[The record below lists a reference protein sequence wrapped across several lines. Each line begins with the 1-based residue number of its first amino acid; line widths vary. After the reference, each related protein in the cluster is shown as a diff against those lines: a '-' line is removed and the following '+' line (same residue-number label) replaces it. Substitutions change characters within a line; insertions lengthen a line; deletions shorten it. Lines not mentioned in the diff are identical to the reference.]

1 MKKGKAPIIEEK
13 VVWTT
18 MNDGNANYCVGD
30 FTDNA
35 DHSFIVK
42 EVNNAPVDF
51 ETLASRVAL
60 ARQKKQFVADPTDE
74 GFSESYI
81 MIKTNVGLD
90 DDDIKSIKFKL
101 SRSDKS
107 KAKIVYVFKVSSA
120 GSTVEG

>member
-1 MKKGKAPIIEEK
+1 MKKGKAPITEEK

-30 FTDNA
+30 FKDNV

-60 ARQKKQFVADPTDE
+60 AKQKKQFVTDPTDK

-81 MIKTNVGLD
+81 MVKTNADLD
-90 DDDIKSIKFKL
+90 DDDFKSIKFTLSKNEKL
-101 SRSDKS
+101 
-107 KAKIVYVFKVSSA
+107 KAKNTYVFKVSN
-120 GSTVEG
+120 GESTVEG

>member
-60 ARQKKQFVADPTDE
+60 ARQKKQFIADPTDE

-81 MIKTNVGLD
+81 MIKTNVDL

-107 KAKIVYVFKVSSA
+107 KAKTVYVFKVSSA